1 MACCLTS
8 EYLPVSSDARLYL
21 VADHTYSGMYSCN
34 ELILGG
40 GIEGLPFGGT
50 GPVSISFP

>member
-1 MACCLTS
+1 MGS
-8 EYLPVSSDARLYL
+8 NARMFL
-21 VADHTYSGMYSCN
+21 VADNTYSGMYSCN

-50 GPVSISFP
+50 GPVSISFPLS